1 MVKANLSDLQLEL
14 WLRKRD
20 SLYWETRDGKQ
31 IPLKQMS
38 TEHIVNALNYFK
50 RAQEQKEL
58 MDIIYDDLRGLT
70 MDDIC

>member
-1 MVKANLSDLQLEL
+1 MVKATLSDLRLEL

-38 TEHIVNALNYFK
+38 TEHIINALNYFN
-50 RAQEQKEL
+50 RVQEQKEI

>member
-1 MVKANLSDLQLEL
+1 MVEATLSDLRLEL

-20 SLYWETRDGKQ
+20 SLYWETREGKQ

-38 TEHIVNALNYFK
+38 TEHIINALNYFS
-50 RAQEQKEL
+50 RVQEQKEI

>member
-1 MVKANLSDLQLEL
+1 MVKATLSDLQLEL

-20 SLYWETRDGKQ
+20 SLYWETREGKQ

-50 RAQEQKEL
+50 NIQEQKEI

>member
-1 MVKANLSDLQLEL
+1 MVKANLSDLRLEL
-14 WLRKRD
+14 QLRKRD
-20 SLYWETRDGKQ
+20 SLYWETKDGKQ

-38 TEHIVNALNYFK
+38 TEHIIKALNYFK
-50 RAQEQKEL
+50 RIREQKEL

>member
-50 RAQEQKEL
+50 NIQEQKEI